1 MGNYME
7 HLKVYENP
15 KRELNKMVLP
25 IFITFIIGNLNS
37 LVDIA
42 FVGYLGADA
51 LAALGILSPFYS
63 MVTIF
68 GSCIGV
74 GINVLIGNAIGKD
87 NDNLA
92 NSIFNNGLFI
102 SCVVG
107 VVITLIVLLFN
118 KSIIGLFGL
127 NGALYNGTVEYS
139 VLFLGSIIFIIQG
152 MLTSVFNV
160 ELKSKYTTYTTVL
173 TIFLNFIFNYVS
185 VYYLH
190 WGISGVAISTILSSL
205 FVVLIIC
212 GMLKFKDDWIINYK
226 LDLTLI
232 NLSDVKALLNYGIPA
247 FLESAVFKIVNI
259 IFNSCLLIVGGSI
272 ALASYTAGWKLV
284 TLGMLFYSSYGNA
297 LLPISSIFYGD
308 KDVDTIKDLYKYVL
322 RNTLIAGIIL
332 MVVFNIFG
340 GYLALCVT
348 SDYVLIDNI
357 AFVLGVLSIFFVL
370 LPFDKISGKVLVSMG
385 HPKVSLFVSVFEVVV
400 LQFIFI
406 DLSMYFD
413 LGVNG
418 LFGSRIIALA
428 FTGVISLYITNYYLK
443 NPTFNQ

>member
-1 MGNYME
+1 M
-7 HLKVYENP
+7 
-15 KRELNKMVLP
+15 
-25 IFITFIIGNLNS
+25 
-37 LVDIA
+37 
-42 FVGYLGADA
+42 
-51 LAALGILSPFYS
+51 
-63 MVTIF
+63 
-68 GSCIGV
+68 
-74 GINVLIGNAIGKD
+74 
-87 NDNLA
+87 
-92 NSIFNNGLFI
+92 
-102 SCVVG
+102 
-107 VVITLIVLLFN
+107 
-118 KSIIGLFGL
+118 
-127 NGALYNGTVEYS
+127 
-139 VLFLGSIIFIIQG
+139 
-152 MLTSVFNV
+152 
-160 ELKSKYTTYTTVL
+160 
-173 TIFLNFIFNYVS
+173 S

-348 SDYVLIDNI
+348 SDYALIDNI

-418 LFGSRIIALA
+418 LFGSRII
-428 FTGVISLYITNYYLK
+428 SLYITNYYLK

>member
-1 MGNYME
+1 
-7 HLKVYENP
+7 
-15 KRELNKMVLP
+15 
-25 IFITFIIGNLNS
+25 
-37 LVDIA
+37 
-42 FVGYLGADA
+42 
-51 LAALGILSPFYS
+51 
-63 MVTIF
+63 
-68 GSCIGV
+68 
-74 GINVLIGNAIGKD
+74 
-87 NDNLA
+87 
-92 NSIFNNGLFI
+92 
-102 SCVVG
+102 
-107 VVITLIVLLFN
+107 
-118 KSIIGLFGL
+118 
-127 NGALYNGTVEYS
+127 
-139 VLFLGSIIFIIQG
+139 
-152 MLTSVFNV
+152 
-160 ELKSKYTTYTTVL
+160 
-173 TIFLNFIFNYVS
+173 
-185 VYYLH
+185 
-190 WGISGVAISTILSSL
+190 
-205 FVVLIIC
+205 
-212 GMLKFKDDWIINYK
+212 MLKFKDDWIINYK

-348 SDYVLIDNI
+348 SDYALIDNI